1 MNRTVVS
8 GAVESSFSLTDAV
21 GTEALNM
28 QRSSGINNNMRIPT
42 SPMSF
47 SSNSVNIPGSL
58 VLDGSAASMQH
69 LPQQQQQQL
78 LQQQTGQGS
87 VPMRENNYSH
97 VDKKPRLEVKQE
109 DMLQQQILQQ
119 LIQRQD
125 PTGRNPQM
133 QALLQQQRLRQ
144 HQQMLQSMS
153 PSQRLQLQQQQQL
166 RQQLQQQGTQQIPP
180 NVRPYEVGVC
190 ARKLMMYLYHLQ
202 QRPAENCITYWRK
215 FVAEYFSPRAKQRL
229 CLSQY
234 ESAGHHAL
242 GMFPQAA
249 PDMWQCDLCG
259 TKSGKGFEA
268 TFDVLA
274 RLIEIKFASGIID
287 ELLYLDHPRENRF
300 PNGLMMLEY
309 RKAVQETVHEQFRVV
324 REGHLRIIFSQD
336 LKILSWEF
344 CARRHEEL
352 LLRRLIAPQVNQ
364 LLQVAQ
370 KCQSTISESGS
381 EGVSQQDLQS
391 NSNMVLGAGRQL
403 AKFMELQSLN
413 DLGYPKRYIRTLQIS
428 EVVKSMKDLMNFTG
442 EQKIGPIEGLKRL
455 LEQTVTV
462 KLQKQKMQE
471 MEQFGNNGAINGPV
485 QAQML
490 LTSGTMN
497 GSTGNNTNNHHQIV
511 GRGAMSG
518 PAEGQMVISS
528 GTVSGATANNNSNN
542 HHQIVGRGAM
552 NGSAQAAAALTNYQS
567 MLMRQNAM
575 NNPNSN
581 TGKQEGFS
589 SQNPTPNS
597 NQSPSS
603 SSQQRH
609 NLVTGG
615 FPNSPQMQQQQRT
628 MNGPTNILPQN
639 HPHQLQ
645 SPHSHGNTPEQQ
657 MLHQLLQEMSENG
670 GSVQQQ
676 QAFSGQSGSNSNAER
691 NTTASTSNISGGGR
705 APSRN
710 NSFKAASNNNLHF
723 SEDIS
728 ITDHDFSEDGFFNN
742 NDIYGGL

>member
-1 MNRTVVS
+1 MNKP
-8 GAVESSFSLTDAV
+8 AVDPATDGV
-21 GTEALNM
+21 GSEALNM

-42 SPMSF
+42 PPMSF
-47 SSNSVNIPGSL
+47 SSNNINIPGSL
-58 VLDGSAASMQH
+58 VLDGSASMQQH
-69 LPQQQQQQL
+69 LSQQQA
-78 LQQQTGQGS
+78 GQSS
-87 VPMRENNYSH
+87 VPMRENDYSH
-97 VDKKPRLEVKQE
+97 VDKKPRIEVKQE
-109 DMLQQQILQQ
+109 GMLQHQIFQQ

-125 PTGRNPQM
+125 PTGRNPQL

-144 HQQMLQSMS
+144 QQQFLQSMS
-153 PSQRLQLQQQQQL
+153 PSQRIHLQQQQQL
-166 RQQLQQQGTQQIPP
+166 RQQLQQPGGAQQQIPP

-274 RLIEIKFASGIID
+274 RLMEIKFASGIID

-364 LLQVAQ
+364 LLLVAQ

-428 EVVKSMKDLMNFTG
+428 EVVKSMKDLMIFTG
-442 EQKIGPIEGLKRL
+442 EHKVGPIDGLKRL
-455 LEQTVTV
+455 LEQTATV
-462 KLQKQKMQE
+462 KLQRQQKMQE
-471 MEQFGNNGAINGPV
+471 MEHLGNSGAMNGSA
-485 QAQML
+485 QAQMA
-490 LTSGTMN
+490 LTQGTMN
-497 GSTGNNTNNHHQIV
+497 GLIGNSNSNNSNANNHHQL
-511 GRGAMSG
+511 
-518 PAEGQMVISS
+518 
-528 GTVSGATANNNSNN
+528 
-542 HHQIVGRGAM
+542 VGRGAM

-575 NNPNSN
+575 NNPNS
-581 TGKQEGFS
+581 TTVVKQEGFS
-589 SQNPTPNS
+589 SSQNPT
-597 NQSPSS
+597 QSPSS
-603 SSQQRH
+603 SSHQRQ
-609 NLVTGG
+609 NLATVG
-615 FPNSPQMQQQQRT
+615 FPSSPQMQQQQQQQQRT
-628 MNGPTNILPQN
+628 MNGPPPNTLHQQN
-639 HPHQLQ
+639 HPHHLQ
-645 SPHSHGNTPEQQ
+645 PPHSHGNNNQEQQ
-657 MLHQLLQEMSENG
+657 MLNQLLQEISENG
-670 GSVQQQ
+670 PSLQQQQ
-676 QAFSGQSGSNSNAER
+676 QAFSGQSGGGNSNAER
-691 NTTASTSNISGGGR
+691 NPTASTSSISGGGGGGGGR
-705 APSRN
+705 VPSRN
-710 NSFKAASNNNLHF
+710 NSFKAVSNNNNHHHLP
-723 SEDIS
+723 EDIS
-728 ITDHDFSEDGFFNN
+728 IAELSHDFSEDAFFNN
-742 NDIYGGL
+742 SDIYGSL

>member
-1 MNRTVVS
+1 MNKSPVS
-8 GAVESSFSLTDAV
+8 GAIESSFSLANAV
-21 GTEALNM
+21 GPEALNM
-28 QRSSGINNNMRIPT
+28 QRRGGINNMRIPT

-47 SSNSVNIPGSL
+47 SSSNINSPGSL
-58 VLDGSAASMQH
+58 VLDGSASMQH
-69 LPQQQQQQL
+69 L
-78 LQQQTGQGS
+78 
-87 VPMRENNYSH
+87 
-97 VDKKPRLEVKQE
+97 
-109 DMLQQQILQQ
+109 
-119 LIQRQD
+119 
-125 PTGRNPQM
+125 
-133 QALLQQQRLRQ
+133 
-144 HQQMLQSMS
+144 
-153 PSQRLQLQQQQQL
+153 SQ
-166 RQQLQQQGTQQIPP
+166 QQLQQLAGQGS
-180 NVRPYEVGVC
+180 
-190 ARKLMMYLYHLQ
+190 
-202 QRPAENCITYWRK
+202 ENCITYWRK

-234 ESAGHHAL
+234 ESSGHHAL

-259 TKSGKGFEA
+259 TKSGKGFVKTVAKLSSSRVKSTEA

-274 RLIEIKFASGIID
+274 RLNEIKFASGIID

-300 PNGLMMLEY
+300 PNGLMMLDY

-442 EQKIGPIEGLKRL
+442 HHKIGPIEGLKRL
-455 LEQTVTV
+455 LEQTATV
-462 KLQKQKMQE
+462 KLQRQKMQE
-471 MEQFGNNGAINGPV
+471 MEQLGNSGAMNGSP
-485 QAQML
+485 QAQMA
-490 LTSGTMN
+490 LTPGTMN
-497 GSTGNNTNNHHQIV
+497 GLTGN
-511 GRGAMSG
+511 
-518 PAEGQMVISS
+518 
-528 GTVSGATANNNSNN
+528 NNNSNSN
-542 HHQIVGRGAM
+542 NYPQIVGRGAM

-575 NNPNSN
+575 NIPNSN
-581 TGKQEGFS
+581 TGKQEEFS

-603 SSQQRH
+603 SSHQRQ
-609 NLVTGG
+609 NLATGG
-615 FPNSPQMQQQQRT
+615 FHIHPQMQQQQRS
-628 MNGPTNILPQN
+628 MNGASNMLQQN
-639 HPHQLQ
+639 YHHQLQ
-645 SPHSHGNTPEQQ
+645 PPHSQGNNHEQQ
-657 MLHQLLQEMSENG
+657 MLHQLLQEVSENG
-670 GSVQQQ
+670 ASAQQQ
-676 QAFSGQSGSNSNAER
+676 QAFSGQSGGNSNAER
-691 NTTASTSNISGGGR
+691 NPTASTSSISGGGR
-705 APSRN
+705 VPSRN
-710 NSFKAASNNNLHF
+710 NSFKAVSNSNNNLHM

-728 ITDHDFSEDGFFNN
+728 VTELSHDFPEDGFFNN
-742 NDIYGGL
+742 SDIYGAL

>member
-1 MNRTVVS
+1 
-8 GAVESSFSLTDAV
+8 
-21 GTEALNM
+21 M

-47 SSNSVNIPGSL
+47 SSNSINLPGSL
-58 VLDGSAASMQH
+58 VLDGSASMQH
-69 LPQQQQQQL
+69 LPQQQQQQ
-78 LQQQTGQGS
+78 QQQQA

-97 VDKKPRLEVKQE
+97 VDKKPRLEVKHE

-119 LIQRQD
+119 LIHRQD
-125 PTGRNPQM
+125 PTGRNPQL

-144 HQQMLQSMS
+144 HQQILQSMS

-442 EQKIGPIEGLKRL
+442 EHKIGPIEGLKQL
-455 LEQTVTV
+455 LEQTATV
-462 KLQKQKMQE
+462 KLQRQKMQE
-471 MEQFGNNGAINGPV
+471 MEQFGN
-485 QAQML
+485 
-490 LTSGTMN
+490 S
-497 GSTGNNTNNHHQIV
+497 
-511 GRGAMSG
+511 RAMSG
-518 PAEGQMVISS
+518 PAQAQMALSS
-528 GTVSGATANNNSNN
+528 GTISGSTANNNSNN
-542 HHQIVGRGAM
+542 HHQIVGGGAM

-597 NQSPSS
+597 NQSPSAS
-603 SSQQRH
+603 SHQRQ
-609 NLVTGG
+609 NLATGG
-615 FPNSPQMQQQQRT
+615 SPSSPQMQQQQRT
-628 MNGPTNILPQN
+628 MNGAPNMLPQT
-639 HPHQLQ
+639 HPRQLQ
-645 SPHSHGNTPEQQ
+645 SPQSHGNTQEQQ

-670 GSVQQQ
+670 ASVQQQ

-742 NDIYGGL
+742 SDIYGGL

>member
-1 MNRTVVS
+1 MNKP
-8 GAVESSFSLTDAV
+8 AVDSTADGV
-21 GTEALNM
+21 GPEAMNM
-28 QRSSGINNNMRIPT
+28 QRSSGVNNMRIPT
-42 SPMSF
+42 PPMSF
-47 SSNSVNIPGSL
+47 SSNNINIPGSL
-58 VLDGSAASMQH
+58 VLDGSASMQH
-69 LPQQQQQQL
+69 LSQQQQQA
-78 LQQQTGQGS
+78 GQSS
-87 VPMRENNYSH
+87 VPMRENDYSH
-97 VDKKPRLEVKQE
+97 VDKKPRIEVKQE
-109 DMLQQQILQQ
+109 GMLQQQIFQQ

-125 PTGRNPQM
+125 PTGRNPQL
-133 QALLQQQRLRQ
+133 QAMLQQQRLRQ
-144 HQQMLQSMS
+144 QQQIIQSMS

-166 RQQLQQQGTQQIPP
+166 RQQLQQPGTQQIPP

-381 EGVSQQDLQS
+381 AGVSQQDLQS

-442 EQKIGPIEGLKRL
+442 EHKVGPIDGLKRL
-455 LEQTVTV
+455 LEQTATL
-462 KLQKQKMQE
+462 KLQRMQKMQE
-471 MEQFGNNGAINGPV
+471 MEHLGNSGAMNGST
-485 QAQML
+485 QAQMA
-490 LTSGTMN
+490 LTPGTMN
-497 GSTGNNTNNHHQIV
+497 GLIGNNNN
-511 GRGAMSG
+511 SN
-518 PAEGQMVISS
+518 S
-528 GTVSGATANNNSNN
+528 NSNN
-542 HHQIVGRGAM
+542 HHQLVGRGAM

-575 NNPNSN
+575 NNPNSA
-581 TGKQEGFS
+581 TVKQEGFS
-589 SQNPTPNS
+589 SQNLTPNS

-603 SSQQRH
+603 SSHQRQ
-609 NLVTGG
+609 NLATVG
-615 FPNSPQMQQQQRT
+615 FPSSPQMQQQQQQQRT
-628 MNGPTNILPQN
+628 MNGAPNTLQQN
-639 HPHQLQ
+639 HPHHLQ
-645 SPHSHGNTPEQQ
+645 PPHSHGNNQEQQ

-670 GSVQQQ
+670 PSLQQQQQQ
-676 QAFSGQSGSNSNAER
+676 QAFSGQSGGNSNAER
-691 NTTASTSNISGGGR
+691 NPTASTSSISGGGR
-705 APSRN
+705 VPSRN
-710 NSFKAASNNNLHF
+710 NSFKAVSNNNHHLP
-723 SEDIS
+723 EDMS
-728 ITDHDFSEDGFFNN
+728 ITELSHDFSEDAFFNN
-742 NDIYGGL
+742 SDIYGSL

>member
-87 VPMRENNYSH
+87 VPMRENSYSH

-485 QAQML
+485 QAQMV

-542 HHQIVGRGAM
+542 HNQIVGRGAM

>member
-1 MNRTVVS
+1 MNRTAVS
-8 GAVESSFSLTDAV
+8 GAVESSFSLTDAL

-28 QRSSGINNNMRIPT
+28 QRSSGINNNNMRIPT
-42 SPMSF
+42 SPMPF
-47 SSNSVNIPGSL
+47 SSNSGNMPGSL
-58 VLDGSAASMQH
+58 VLDGSASMQH

-78 LQQQTGQGS
+78 LQQQAGQGS

-119 LIQRQD
+119 LIHRQD
-125 PTGRNPQM
+125 PTGRNPQF

-180 NVRPYEVGVC
+180 NVCPYEVGVC

-442 EQKIGPIEGLKRL
+442 EHKIGPIEGLKRL

-462 KLQKQKMQE
+462 KLQRQKMQE
-471 MEQFGNNGAINGPV
+471 MEQFGNSESMNGPA
-485 QAQML
+485 QAQMA
-490 LTSGTMN
+490 LTSGTVN
-497 GSTGNNTNNHHQIV
+497 GSTGNNTNNNHQIV
-511 GRGAMSG
+511 GRGPMSG
-518 PAEGQMVISS
+518 PAQAQMALSS
-528 GTVSGATANNNSNN
+528 GTMSGSTANNNSNN

-603 SSQQRH
+603 SSHQRQ
-609 NLVTGG
+609 NLATGG
-615 FPNSPQMQQQQRT
+615 FPSSPQMQQQQRT
-628 MNGPTNILPQN
+628 LNGPPNILPQN

-670 GSVQQQ
+670 ASVQQQ

-691 NTTASTSNISGGGR
+691 NATASTSNISGGGR

-742 NDIYGGL
+742 SDIYGGL

>member
-1 MNRTVVS
+1 MNKP
-8 GAVESSFSLTDAV
+8 AVDSTTDGV
-21 GTEALNM
+21 GPEAMNM
-28 QRSSGINNNMRIPT
+28 QRSSGVNNMRIPT
-42 SPMSF
+42 PPMSF
-47 SSNSVNIPGSL
+47 SSNNINIPGSL
-58 VLDGSAASMQH
+58 VLDGSASMQQH
-69 LPQQQQQQL
+69 LSQQQQQA
-78 LQQQTGQGS
+78 GQSS
-87 VPMRENNYSH
+87 VPMRENDYSH
-97 VDKKPRLEVKQE
+97 VDKKPRIEVKQE
-109 DMLQQQILQQ
+109 GMLQQQIFQQ

-125 PTGRNPQM
+125 PTGRNPQL
-133 QALLQQQRLRQ
+133 QAMLQQQRLRQ
-144 HQQMLQSMS
+144 QQQIIQSMS

-166 RQQLQQQGTQQIPP
+166 RQQLQQPGTQQIPP

-381 EGVSQQDLQS
+381 AGVSQQDLQS
-391 NSNMVLGAGRQL
+391 NSNLVLGAGRQL

-442 EQKIGPIEGLKRL
+442 EHKVGPIDGLKRL
-455 LEQTVTV
+455 LEQTATL
-462 KLQKQKMQE
+462 KLQRMQKMQE
-471 MEQFGNNGAINGPV
+471 MEHLGNSGAMNGSA
-485 QAQML
+485 QAQMA
-490 LTSGTMN
+490 LTPGTMN
-497 GSTGNNTNNHHQIV
+497 GLIGNNNNN
-511 GRGAMSG
+511 S
-518 PAEGQMVISS
+518 
-528 GTVSGATANNNSNN
+528 NSNN
-542 HHQIVGRGAM
+542 HHQLVGRGAM

-575 NNPNSN
+575 NNPNS
-581 TGKQEGFS
+581 TTVKQEGFS
-589 SQNPTPNS
+589 SQNLTSNS

-603 SSQQRH
+603 SSHQRQ
-609 NLVTGG
+609 NLSTVG
-615 FPNSPQMQQQQRT
+615 FPSSPQMQQQQQQQRT
-628 MNGPTNILPQN
+628 MNGAPNTLQQN
-639 HPHQLQ
+639 HPHHLQ
-645 SPHSHGNTPEQQ
+645 PPHSHGNNQEQQ

-670 GSVQQQ
+670 PSLQQQQQQ
-676 QAFSGQSGSNSNAER
+676 QAFSGQSGGNSNAER
-691 NTTASTSNISGGGR
+691 NPTASTSSISGGGR

-710 NSFKAASNNNLHF
+710 NSFKAVSNNNHHLP
-723 SEDIS
+723 EDMS
-728 ITDHDFSEDGFFNN
+728 ITELSHDFSEDAFFNN
-742 NDIYGGL
+742 SDIYGSL

>member
-1 MNRTVVS
+1 MDKPAATTD
-8 GAVESSFSLTDAV
+8 GAGS
-21 GTEALNM
+21 EALNM

-42 SPMSF
+42 PPPPMSF
-47 SSNSVNIPGSL
+47 SSNNINIPGSL
-58 VLDGSAASMQH
+58 VLDGSASMQQH
-69 LPQQQQQQL
+69 LSQQQQQQ
-78 LQQQTGQGS
+78 QQQAGQSS
-87 VPMRENNYSH
+87 VPMRENDYSH
-97 VDKKPRLEVKQE
+97 VDKKPRIEVKPE
-109 DMLQQQILQQ
+109 GMLQQQIFQQ
-119 LIQRQD
+119 LMQRQD
-125 PTGRNPQM
+125 PTGRNPQL

-144 HQQMLQSMS
+144 QHQILQSMS

-166 RQQLQQQGTQQIPP
+166 RQQLQQPGTQQQIPP

-274 RLIEIKFASGIID
+274 RLMEIKFASGIID

-428 EVVKSMKDLMNFTG
+428 EVVKSMRDLMNFTG
-442 EQKIGPIEGLKRL
+442 EHKVGPIDGLKRL
-455 LEQTVTV
+455 LEQTATF
-462 KLQKQKMQE
+462 KLQRMQKMQDVE
-471 MEQFGNNGAINGPV
+471 HLGNSGGAMNGSA
-485 QAQML
+485 QAQMA
-490 LTSGTMN
+490 LTQGTMN
-497 GSTGNNTNNHHQIV
+497 GLIGNNNNNPNNHNQLV
-511 GRGAMSG
+511 GRG
-518 PAEGQMVISS
+518 
-528 GTVSGATANNNSNN
+528 
-542 HHQIVGRGAM
+542 GAM

-575 NNPNSN
+575 NNNPNS
-581 TGKQEGFS
+581 TSVKQEGFS
-589 SQNPTPNS
+589 SQNPT
-597 NQSPSS
+597 QSPSTS
-603 SSQQRH
+603 SHQRQ
-609 NLVTGG
+609 NLA
-615 FPNSPQMQQQQRT
+615 FPSSPQMQQQQQQQRT
-628 MNGPTNILPQN
+628 MNGAPPNMLQQN
-639 HPHQLQ
+639 HPHHLQ
-645 SPHSHGNTPEQQ
+645 PQHSHGNNNNQEQQ
-657 MLHQLLQEMSENG
+657 ILNQLLQEISENG
-670 GSVQQQ
+670 PSLQQQ
-676 QAFSGQSGSNSNAER
+676 QQQQQQTFSGQSGGNGNAER
-691 NTTASTSNISGGGR
+691 NPAASTSSISGGGGGGGR

-710 NSFKAASNNNLHF
+710 NSFKAVVSNNNNHHLP
-723 SEDIS
+723 EDLS
-728 ITDHDFSEDGFFNN
+728 IAELSHDFSEDAFFNN
-742 NDIYGGL
+742 SDIYGSL

>member
-1 MNRTVVS
+1 MNKATVS
-8 GAVESSFSLTDAV
+8 GAIESSFSFTDAV
-21 GTEALNM
+21 SPEALNM
-28 QRSSGINNNMRIPT
+28 QRNGGINNLRIPT

-47 SSNSVNIPGSL
+47 SSSNTTNIPSSL
-58 VLDGSAASMQH
+58 VLDGSASMQH
-69 LPQQQQQQL
+69 LSQQQQQQ
-78 LQQQTGQGS
+78 QAGQSS
-87 VPMRENNYSH
+87 VPMRENSYSH
-97 VDKKPRLEVKQE
+97 VDKKPKLEVKQE
-109 DMLQQQILQQ
+109 DMLQQQVLQQ
-119 LIQRQD
+119 YIQRQD
-125 PTGRNPQM
+125 PTGRNPQF
-133 QALLQQQRLRQ
+133 QALLHQQRLRQ
-144 HQQMLQSMS
+144 QQQQILQSMSPSQRQQQQQILQSMS

-166 RQQLQQQGTQQIPP
+166 RQQLQQQQGAQQIPP
-180 NVRPYEVGVC
+180 SVRPFEVGVC

-274 RLIEIKFASGIID
+274 RLNEIKFASGIID
-287 ELLYLDHPRENRF
+287 EVMYLDLPRENRF
-300 PNGLMMLEY
+300 SNGLMMLEY

-364 LLQVAQ
+364 LLQVAL

-381 EGVSQQDLQS
+381 EGVSKQDLQS

-442 EQKIGPIEGLKRL
+442 DHKIGPIEGLKRL
-455 LEQTVTV
+455 FEQTATV
-462 KLQKQKMQE
+462 KLERQKMQE
-471 MEQFGNNGAINGPV
+471 MEQLDGVDSRNDERSIGNN
-485 QAQML
+485 
-490 LTSGTMN
+490 
-497 GSTGNNTNNHHQIV
+497 NNHQQV
-511 GRGAMSG
+511 A
-518 PAEGQMVISS
+518 
-528 GTVSGATANNNSNN
+528 
-542 HHQIVGRGAM
+542 GRGAM

-575 NNPNSN
+575 NNPNS
-581 TGKQEGFS
+581 KQEGFS
-589 SQNPTPNS
+589 SQS
-597 NQSPSS
+597 QSPSS
-603 SSQQRH
+603 SSHQRQ
-609 NLVTGG
+609 NLATGV
-615 FPNSPQMQQQQRT
+615 FPSSPQMQQQQQQRT
-628 MNGPTNILPQN
+628 MNGSQ
-639 HPHQLQ
+639 HD
-645 SPHSHGNTPEQQ
+645 SAES
-657 MLHQLLQEMSENG
+657 
-670 GSVQQQ
+670 
-676 QAFSGQSGSNSNAER
+676 FSSFAA
-691 NTTASTSNISGGGR
+691 TTT
-705 APSRN
+705 
-710 NSFKAASNNNLHF
+710 F
-723 SEDIS
+723 
-728 ITDHDFSEDGFFNN
+728 TW
-742 NDIYGGL
+742 

>member
-21 GTEALNM
+21 GSEALNM
-28 QRSSGINNNMRIPT
+28 QRSSGINNNNMRIPT

-47 SSNSVNIPGSL
+47 SPNSINMPGSL
-58 VLDGSAASMQH
+58 VLDGSASMQH
-69 LPQQQQQQL
+69 LPQQQQHHYQ
-78 LQQQTGQGS
+78 LQQQAGQGS
-87 VPMRENNYSH
+87 VPMRENSYSH

-125 PTGRNPQM
+125 PTGRNPQL

-144 HQQMLQSMS
+144 HQQILQSMS
-153 PSQRLQLQQQQQL
+153 PSQRLHFQQQQQL

-202 QRPAENCITYWRK
+202 QRPAENCIIYWRK

-300 PNGLMMLEY
+300 SNGLMMLEY

-381 EGVSQQDLQS
+381 EGVSQKDLQS

-413 DLGYPKRYIRTLQIS
+413 ELGYPKRYIRTLQIS

-442 EQKIGPIEGLKRL
+442 EHKIGPIEGLKQL
-455 LEQTVTV
+455 LEQTATV
-462 KLQKQKMQE
+462 KLQRQKMQE
-471 MEQFGNNGAINGPV
+471 MEEFG
-485 QAQML
+485 
-490 LTSGTMN
+490 S
-497 GSTGNNTNNHHQIV
+497 S
-511 GRGAMSG
+511 GAMSG
-518 PAEGQMVISS
+518 PAQAQMALSS
-528 GTVSGATANNNSNN
+528 GAMGGSTANNNSND

-552 NGSAQAAAALTNYQS
+552 NGSSQAATDLTNYQS

-575 NNPNSN
+575 NNPN
-581 TGKQEGFS
+581 
-589 SQNPTPNS
+589 
-597 NQSPSS
+597 
-603 SSQQRH
+603 
-609 NLVTGG
+609 
-615 FPNSPQMQQQQRT
+615 
-628 MNGPTNILPQN
+628 
-639 HPHQLQ
+639 
-645 SPHSHGNTPEQQ
+645 
-657 MLHQLLQEMSENG
+657 
-670 GSVQQQ
+670 
-676 QAFSGQSGSNSNAER
+676 
-691 NTTASTSNISGGGR
+691 
-705 APSRN
+705 
-710 NSFKAASNNNLHF
+710 
-723 SEDIS
+723 
-728 ITDHDFSEDGFFNN
+728 
-742 NDIYGGL
+742 

>member
-1 MNRTVVS
+1 MNKATVS
-8 GAVESSFSLTDAV
+8 GATESSFSLTDAV
-21 GTEALNM
+21 GQEGLDM
-28 QRSSGINNNMRIPT
+28 QRNSGINSNNNMRIPT

-47 SSNSVNIPGSL
+47 SSNNINIPGSL
-58 VLDGSAASMQH
+58 VLDGSASMQH
-69 LPQQQQQQL
+69 MSQQQQHQL
-78 LQQQTGQGS
+78 QHQAGQGS
-87 VPMRENNYSH
+87 VPMRENSYSH
-97 VDKKPRLEVKQE
+97 VDKKPRVEVKQE

-125 PTGRNPQM
+125 PTGRNPQL
-133 QALLQQQRLRQ
+133 QALIQQQRMRQ
-144 HQQMLQSMS
+144 QQQILQSMT

-166 RQQLQQQGTQQIPP
+166 RQQFQQQGTQQIPP
-180 NVRPYEVGVC
+180 NVRPYDVGVC

-202 QRPAENCITYWRK
+202 QRPTENCISYWRK

-249 PDMWQCDLCG
+249 PDMWQCELCG

-381 EGVSQQDLQS
+381 SGVSQQDLQS

-428 EVVKSMKDLMNFTG
+428 EVVKSMKDLMNFTD
-442 EQKIGPIEGLKRL
+442 EHKIGPIDGLKRL
-455 LEQTVTV
+455 LEQNAAV
-462 KLQKQKMQE
+462 KLQRQKMQE
-471 MEQFGNNGAINGPV
+471 MEQLGNSGAMNGSA
-485 QAQML
+485 QAQL
-490 LTSGTMN
+490 ALTPGTMN
-497 GSTGNNTNNHHQIV
+497 GITGNI
-511 GRGAMSG
+511 
-518 PAEGQMVISS
+518 
-528 GTVSGATANNNSNN
+528 NSNN
-542 HHQIVGRGAM
+542 NHQTVGRGAM

-575 NNPNSN
+575 NNNPNTN
-581 TGKQEGFS
+581 TVKQEGFS
-589 SQNPTPNS
+589 SQHTATNS

-603 SSQQRH
+603 SSHQRQ
-609 NLVTGG
+609 NLPTGG
-615 FPNSPQMQQQQRT
+615 FPSSPQMQQQQRT
-628 MNGPTNILPQN
+628 ISGATNMLQQN
-639 HPHQLQ
+639 QHHHHLQ
-645 SPHSHGNTPEQQ
+645 PPHSHGNNQDQQ
-657 MLHQLLQEMSENG
+657 MLQQLLQEMSENG
-670 GSVQQQ
+670 ASVQQQQ
-676 QAFSGQSGSNSNAER
+676 QAFSGQSGVNSNPER
-691 NTTASTSNISGGGR
+691 NPTASTSSISGGGR
-705 APSRN
+705 VPSRN
-710 NSFKAASNNNLHF
+710 NSFKTASNNNNLHL

-728 ITDHDFSEDGFFNN
+728 VPELSHDFSEDGFFNN
-742 NDIYGGL
+742 SDIYGAL

>member
-485 QAQML
+485 QAQMV

-528 GTVSGATANNNSNN
+528 RTVSGATANNNSNN
-542 HHQIVGRGAM
+542 HNQIVGRGAM

>member
-1 MNRTVVS
+1 MNKAAVS
-8 GAVESSFSLTDAV
+8 GAIESSFSLPDAV

-28 QRSSGINNNMRIPT
+28 QRSSGINNMRIPT
-42 SPMSF
+42 SPLSF
-47 SSNSVNIPGSL
+47 SSNNINSPGSL
-58 VLDGSAASMQH
+58 VLDGSASMQH
-69 LPQQQQQQL
+69 LSQQQQQQ
-78 LQQQTGQGS
+78 QAGQGS
-87 VPMRENNYSH
+87 VQMRENNYNH

-125 PTGRNPQM
+125 PTGRNPQL
-133 QALLQQQRLRQ
+133 QALLQQQRMRQQ
-144 HQQMLQSMS
+144 HQILQSMS

-180 NVRPYEVGVC
+180 NVRPYEAGVC

-300 PNGLMMLEY
+300 SNGMMMLEY

-442 EQKIGPIEGLKRL
+442 DNKIGPIEGLKRL
-455 LEQTVTV
+455 LEQTATV
-462 KLQKQKMQE
+462 KLQRQKMLE
-471 MEQFGNNGAINGPV
+471 MEQLGTNATMNGPA
-485 QAQML
+485 QAQMAMNGPAQAQMAM
-490 LTSGTMN
+490 TPGTMN
-497 GSTGNNTNNHHQIV
+497 GLTGNNNNN
-511 GRGAMSG
+511 
-518 PAEGQMVISS
+518 
-528 GTVSGATANNNSNN
+528 NNNSSN
-542 HHQIVGRGAM
+542 QQQLVGRGAM

-575 NNPNSN
+575 NNPNPNSN

-589 SQNPTPNS
+589 SPQNATPNS
-597 NQSPSS
+597 SQSPSS
-603 SSQQRH
+603 SSHQRQ
-609 NLVTGG
+609 NLATGG
-615 FPNSPQMQQQQRT
+615 FPSSPQMQQVD
-628 MNGPTNILPQN
+628 ILDEDFYYS
-639 HPHQLQ
+639 L
-645 SPHSHGNTPEQQ
+645 SH
-657 MLHQLLQEMSENG
+657 
-670 GSVQQQ
+670 
-676 QAFSGQSGSNSNAER
+676 
-691 NTTASTSNISGGGR
+691 
-705 APSRN
+705 
-710 NSFKAASNNNLHF
+710 
-723 SEDIS
+723 
-728 ITDHDFSEDGFFNN
+728 
-742 NDIYGGL
+742 

>member
-1 MNRTVVS
+1 MT
-8 GAVESSFSLTDAV
+8 
-21 GTEALNM
+21 
-28 QRSSGINNNMRIPT
+28 
-42 SPMSF
+42 
-47 SSNSVNIPGSL
+47 
-58 VLDGSAASMQH
+58 
-69 LPQQQQQQL
+69 
-78 LQQQTGQGS
+78 
-87 VPMRENNYSH
+87 
-97 VDKKPRLEVKQE
+97 
-109 DMLQQQILQQ
+109 
-119 LIQRQD
+119 
-125 PTGRNPQM
+125 
-133 QALLQQQRLRQ
+133 
-144 HQQMLQSMS
+144 
-153 PSQRLQLQQQQQL
+153 
-166 RQQLQQQGTQQIPP
+166 
-180 NVRPYEVGVC
+180 
-190 ARKLMMYLYHLQ
+190 
-202 QRPAENCITYWRK
+202 
-215 FVAEYFSPRAKQRL
+215 EYFSPRAKKRW
-229 CLSQY
+229 CLSHY
-234 ESAGHHAL
+234 DNVGHSAL
-242 GMFPQAA
+242 GVSPQAA
-249 PDMWQCDLCG
+249 TDEWQCDLCG
-259 TKSGKGFEA
+259 SKSGRGFEA
-268 TFDVLA
+268 TFDVLP
-274 RLIEIKFASGIID
+274 RLNEIKFASGVLD
-287 ELLYLDHPRENRF
+287 ELLYLGVPSERRY
-300 PNGLMMLEY
+300 GSGIMVLEY
-309 RKAVQETVHEQFRVV
+309 GKAVQESVYEHIRVV
-324 REGHLRIIFSQD
+324 REGHLRIIFSQE

-344 CARRHEEL
+344 CTRRHEEL
-352 LLRRLIAPQVNQ
+352 LPRRLVAPQVNQ

-485 QAQML
+485 QAQMV

-542 HHQIVGRGAM
+542 HNQIVGRGAM

>member
-21 GTEALNM
+21 GSEALNM
-28 QRSSGINNNMRIPT
+28 QRSSGINNNNMRIPT

-47 SSNSVNIPGSL
+47 SPNSISMPGSL
-58 VLDGSAASMQH
+58 VLDGSASMQH
-69 LPQQQQQQL
+69 LPQQQQQYQ
-78 LQQQTGQGS
+78 LQQQAGQGS
-87 VPMRENNYSH
+87 VPMRENSYSH
-97 VDKKPRLEVKQE
+97 VDKKPRVEVKQE

-125 PTGRNPQM
+125 PTGRNPQL

-144 HQQMLQSMS
+144 HQQILQSMS
-153 PSQRLQLQQQQQL
+153 PSQRLHFQQQHQL

-370 KCQSTISESGS
+370 KCQSTISDSGS

-428 EVVKSMKDLMNFTG
+428 EVVKSMKDLMNFTS
-442 EQKIGPIEGLKRL
+442 EHKIGPIEGLKQL
-455 LEQTVTV
+455 LEQTATV
-462 KLQKQKMQE
+462 KLQRQKMQE
-471 MEQFGNNGAINGPV
+471 MEEFG
-485 QAQML
+485 
-490 LTSGTMN
+490 S
-497 GSTGNNTNNHHQIV
+497 S
-511 GRGAMSG
+511 GAMSG
-518 PAEGQMVISS
+518 PAQSQMALSS
-528 GTVSGATANNNSNN
+528 GAMGGSTANNNSNN

-552 NGSAQAAAALTNYQS
+552 NGSSQAAADLTNYQS

-603 SSQQRH
+603 SSHQRQ
-609 NLVTGG
+609 NLATSG
-615 FPNSPQMQQQQRT
+615 FPSSPQMQQQQRA
-628 MNGPTNILPQN
+628 MNGAPNMLPQN
-639 HPHQLQ
+639 HPHHLE
-645 SPHSHGNTPEQQ
+645 SPHSHGNNQEQQ

-670 GSVQQQ
+670 ASVQQQ
-676 QAFSGQSGSNSNAER
+676 QAFSGQSGSNSNTER
-691 NTTASTSNISGGGR
+691 NTTASTSNISGGGQV
-705 APSRN
+705 PSRN
-710 NSFKAASNNNLHF
+710 NSFKAASNNNLHLP
-723 SEDIS
+723 EDIS
-728 ITDHDFSEDGFFNN
+728 VPELSHDFSEDGFFNN
-742 NDIYGGL
+742 SDIYGGL

>member
-1 MNRTVVS
+1 
-8 GAVESSFSLTDAV
+8 
-21 GTEALNM
+21 
-28 QRSSGINNNMRIPT
+28 
-42 SPMSF
+42 
-47 SSNSVNIPGSL
+47 L

-324 REGHLRIIFSQD
+324 REGHLRIIFSPD

-381 EGVSQQDLQS
+381 QGVSQQDIQS

-442 EQKIGPIEGLKRL
+442 EHKVGPLEGLKQL
-455 LEQTVTV
+455 LEQTATV
-462 KLQKQKMQE
+462 KLQRQKMQE
-471 MEQFGNNGAINGPV
+471 MEQFGN
-485 QAQML
+485 
-490 LTSGTMN
+490 S
-497 GSTGNNTNNHHQIV
+497 
-511 GRGAMSG
+511 GAMSG
-518 PAEGQMVISS
+518 PAQAQMTLSS
-528 GTVSGATANNNSNN
+528 GTMSGSTANNNSNN

-552 NGSAQAAAALTNYQS
+552 NGSPQATAALTNYQS
-567 MLMRQNAM
+567 MLIRQNAM
-575 NNPNSN
+575 NNQNSN
-581 TGKQEGFS
+581 TGNQEGFS
-589 SQNPTPNS
+589 SQNPTLNS

-603 SSQQRH
+603 SSQQRE
-609 NLVTGG
+609 NLATSG
-615 FPNSPQMQQQQRT
+615 FPSSPQMQQQQHIL
-628 MNGPTNILPQN
+628 NGTPNMLPQN

-645 SPHSHGNTPEQQ
+645 SPHSHGNTQEQQ
-657 MLHQLLQEMSENG
+657 MLHQLLQEMTENG
-670 GSVQQQ
+670 ASVEQQ
-676 QAFSGQSGSNSNAER
+676 QAFPGQSGSNNNTER

-705 APSRN
+705 VPSRI
-710 NSFKAASNNNLHF
+710 NSFKASSNNNLPF

-728 ITDHDFSEDGFFNN
+728 VTDHDFSEDGFFNN
-742 NDIYGGL
+742 SDIYGGL

>member
-1 MNRTVVS
+1 MNKATVS
-8 GAVESSFSLTDAV
+8 GAIESSFSLTGAV
-21 GTEALNM
+21 GPEALNM
-28 QRSSGINNNMRIPT
+28 QRNGGINNLRVPT

-47 SSNSVNIPGSL
+47 SSSNNTNIPGSL
-58 VLDGSAASMQH
+58 LLDGSASM
-69 LPQQQQQQL
+69 QQQQA
-78 LQQQTGQGS
+78 GQGS

-97 VDKKPRLEVKQE
+97 VDKKPKLEVKQE
-109 DMLQQQILQQ
+109 DMLQQQVLQQ
-119 LIQRQD
+119 YIQRQD
-125 PTGRNPQM
+125 PTGRNPQL
-133 QALLQQQRLRQ
+133 QALLHQQRLRQ
-144 HQQMLQSMS
+144 QQQQILQSMS

-166 RQQLQQQGTQQIPP
+166 RQQQQGTQQIPP
-180 NVRPYEVGVC
+180 SVRPFEAGVC

-268 TFDVLA
+268 TFDMLA
-274 RLIEIKFASGIID
+274 RLNEIKFASGIID
-287 ELLYLDHPRENRF
+287 EVLYLDLPRENRF
-300 PNGLMMLEY
+300 SNGLMMLEY

-364 LLQVAQ
+364 LLQVAL

-381 EGVSQQDLQS
+381 EGVSKQDLQS

-442 EQKIGPIEGLKRL
+442 DHKIGPIEGLKRL
-455 LEQTVTV
+455 FEQTATV
-462 KLQKQKMQE
+462 KLERQKRQE
-471 MEQFGNNGAINGPV
+471 MEQLGNGGAIMNGSS
-485 QAQML
+485 QAQMA
-490 LTSGTMN
+490 LTPGTMN
-497 GSTGNNTNNHHQIV
+497 GLIGNNNNHH
-511 GRGAMSG
+511 
-518 PAEGQMVISS
+518 
-528 GTVSGATANNNSNN
+528 
-542 HHQIVGRGAM
+542 HQVVGRGAM

-575 NNPNSN
+575 NNPNS
-581 TGKQEGFS
+581 KQEGYS
-589 SQNPTPNS
+589 SQS
-597 NQSPSS
+597 QSPSS
-603 SSQQRH
+603 SSHQRQT
-609 NLVTGG
+609 LATGG
-615 FPNSPQMQQQQRT
+615 FPSSPQMQQQRT
-628 MNGPTNILPQN
+628 MNGAINTLQQN
-639 HPHQLQ
+639 PSHHLLQPPHPH
-645 SPHSHGNTPEQQ
+645 GNNQEQQ
-657 MLHQLLQEMSENG
+657 MLQQLLQEISENG
-670 GSVQQQ
+670 ANLQQQ
-676 QAFSGQSGSNSNAER
+676 QAFSGQSGGNSNAER
-691 NTTASTSNISGGGR
+691 NSTGSTSNVSGGGR
-705 APSRN
+705 VPSRN
-710 NSFKAASNNNLHF
+710 NSFKSASNNNHLPL
-723 SEDIS
+723 SEDIP
-728 ITDHDFSEDGFFNN
+728 ITELPHDFSEDDFFNN
-742 NDIYGGL
+742 NDIYGSL

>member
-21 GTEALNM
+21 GSEALNM
-28 QRSSGINNNMRIPT
+28 QRSSGINNNNTRIPT

-47 SSNSVNIPGSL
+47 SSSSVNMPGSS
-58 VLDGSAASMQH
+58 VLDGSASMQH
-69 LPQQQQQQL
+69 LPQQQYQ
-78 LQQQTGQGS
+78 LQQQAGQGS
-87 VPMRENNYSH
+87 VPMRDNSYSH

-125 PTGRNPQM
+125 PTGRNPQL
-133 QALLQQQRLRQ
+133 QALLQQQRIRQ
-144 HQQMLQSMS
+144 HQQILQSMS
-153 PSQRLQLQQQQQL
+153 PSQRLHFQQQQQL
-166 RQQLQQQGTQQIPP
+166 RQQLQGTQQIPP

-442 EQKIGPIEGLKRL
+442 EHKIGPIEGLKRL

-462 KLQKQKMQE
+462 KLQRQKMQE
-471 MEQFGNNGAINGPV
+471 MEQFGNSGSMNGPA
-485 QAQML
+485 QAQMG
-490 LTSGTMN
+490 LTSGTIN
-497 GSTGNNTNNHHQIV
+497 GSTGNNSNNHHQIV

-518 PAEGQMVISS
+518 QAQAQMALSS
-528 GTVSGATANNNSNN
+528 GTVGGSTANNNSNN

-552 NGSAQAAAALTNYQS
+552 NGSAQAAEALTKYQS

-575 NNPNSN
+575 NIPNSN

-603 SSQQRH
+603 LSHQRQ
-609 NLVTGG
+609 NLAPGG
-615 FPNSPQMQQQQRT
+615 FPSSPQMQQQQRT
-628 MNGPTNILPQN
+628 MSAPNMLPQN
-639 HPHQLQ
+639 HPHHLQ
-645 SPHSHGNTPEQQ
+645 SPHSHGNSQEQQ

-670 GSVQQQ
+670 ASVQQQ

-691 NTTASTSNISGGGR
+691 NTTASTSNITEGGR
-705 APSRN
+705 VPSRN
-710 NSFKAASNNNLHF
+710 NSFKAASNNNLHL

-728 ITDHDFSEDGFFNN
+728 VTGLLSHDFSEDGFFNN
-742 NDIYGGL
+742 SDIYGGL